1 MPKEETVICVAC
13 PLGCEVSLTIDDKGE
28 VTKVTG
34 YKCKEGEAYAIE
46 EYRNPV
52 RVLPAT
58 VRTIDSKHPLLPVR
72 TSKPILKGLMLQ
84 GMHELAKVRV
94 KPPVKIGQPLITNL
108 LGTGAD
114 VITTWNLID

>member
-84 GMHELAKVRV
+84 GMYELAKVRV